1 MGKAEKEKI
10 NEKHT
15 GTDFTCITFCPDL
28 PKFKMERLDNDFVA
42 LLKRRAYDMA
52 GVCRGV
58 SVYLNGEKL
67 KVQLRKYLTLNF
79 AKFLRTRFLTEHHQW
94 LFLKLNRFLN
104 ALKVNLFHKSILL
117 CLKLHL
123 WKVQLNRGFQRFDD
137 CLVAKKPNFFQELL
151 FHVKQL
157 GKIQAVLFCH
167 ISYT

>member
-67 KVQLRKYLTLNF
+67 KVRLKIFDFEFCKISKNTFSY
-79 AKFLRTRFLTEHHQW
+79 RTPPVAVFKTE
-94 LFLKLNRFLN
+94 
-104 ALKVNLFHKSILL
+104 
-117 CLKLHL
+117 
-123 WKVQLNRGFQRFDD
+123 
-137 CLVAKKPNFFQELL
+137 
-151 FHVKQL
+151 
-157 GKIQAVLFCH
+157 
-167 ISYT
+167 